1 MQNKLAVARKIMTK
15 ASEIVGPLLL
25 GYEISDQ
32 LNDINR
38 EQNAIVKYIEQP
50 IVQNENSK
58 EFKQYFFYFLLI
70 GLILALAKIALAI
83 YEICKDNKRKYTRR
97 TNQIELEDI

>member
-70 GLILALAKIALAI
+70 GLILALAI